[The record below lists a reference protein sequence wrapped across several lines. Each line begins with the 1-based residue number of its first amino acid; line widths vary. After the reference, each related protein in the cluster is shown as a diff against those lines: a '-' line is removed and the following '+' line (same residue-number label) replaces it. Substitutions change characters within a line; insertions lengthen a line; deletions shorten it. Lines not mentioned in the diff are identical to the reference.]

1 MLLWVPAVA
10 ASLLLLSGSW
20 PALREDLNTPPSD
33 CRWRTGARYWILWGV
48 TPVFLLCIATLSV
61 AMQTGPLEGI
71 GRKRFGP
78 DAYWRQTANLMG
90 TWHAIGMKQRSHD
103 ADMRTTDLPLASLTF
118 REDRGVTAVLAGGR
132 IDSTYQWSLKNQY
145 IWLRARGNNNKR
157 SEAKEIPLEFRGQ
170 QFSIAWPDSNAK
182 VLLVFQRV
190 SE

>member
-1 MLLWVPAVA
+1 MENQCPVLDVLGIHA
-10 ASLLLLSGSW
+10 GF
-20 PALREDLNTPPSD
+20 PALHYNSKRCNANRS
-33 CRWRTGARYWILWGV
+33 ARR
-48 TPVFLLCIATLSV
+48 
-61 AMQTGPLEGI
+61 I

-132 IDSTYQWSLKNQY
+132 IDSTYQWFLKNQY
-145 IWLRARGNNNKR
+145 IWLRARGDNNKR